1 MSRITRYFM
10 QDELSPDDINVLDLT
25 PSLSSTVPG
34 QTLIL
39 KGTNSVDMVL
49 IDGADE
55 LDFSESLSG
64 IDLLFIK
71 GWRREMIASVSGNNL
86 RLARSD
92 GLVLTAGDGDRVV
105 FLDGAIDTHAWL
117 QALAHQAPDPTPD
130 PSLTSDGDPDTLIE
144 RVNEQAQSKASIMGY
159 AGGNEASIFG
169 QVQAGMQL
177 VLKGS
182 NLDDVV
188 YVKPGTKVDFSES
201 LSGVDQIVLSGS
213 WAAYTKTM
221 QGSGLRLQRDSEQV
235 DVSPGDL
242 VIFAD
247 GNAPVSAILA
257 HLPGNPSREAL
268 GDAWQPSPTSPPLDP
283 PPDLTPPRV
292 WILSD
297 VSALG
302 SGQTATLRFYV
313 SEDPGQ
319 SFGWDDVT
327 VTGGT
332 LGPLSERQ
340 GTGTAQDPYFF
351 SATFTPSDQALT
363 TAQIRVAGQRM
374 TDLAGHANEGDS
386 QLADGLRIDT
396 LSMRI
401 EPTTAPVAVERG
413 VPNDLPDWTFTAA
426 PSLLNAP
433 YSLDLQISH

>member
-1 MSRITRYFM
+1 MGPMNSISA
-10 QDELSPDDINVLDLT
+10 SP
-25 PSLSSTVPG
+25 
-34 QTLIL
+34 
-39 KGTNSVDMVL
+39 
-49 IDGADE
+49 
-55 LDFSESLSG
+55 SG

-283 PPDLTPPRV
+283 PPDLTAQG
-292 WILSD
+292 L
-297 VSALG
+297 
-302 SGQTATLRFYV
+302 
-313 SEDPGQ
+313 DP
-319 SFGWDDVT
+319 
-327 VTGGT
+327 
-332 LGPLSERQ
+332 ERRQ
-340 GTGTAQDPYFF
+340 
-351 SATFTPSDQALT
+351 
-363 TAQIRVAGQRM
+363 RAGQRA
-374 TDLAGHANEGDS
+374 DRHPPVLCLRRPWSEFWLGRCHRHRGHAGA
-386 QLADGLRIDT
+386 L
-396 LSMRI
+396 
-401 EPTTAPVAVERG
+401 ERTPRHRHG
-413 VPNDLPDWTFTAA
+413 PGP
-426 PSLLNAP
+426 LL
-433 YSLDLQISH
+433 L